1 VETSEIAE
9 HIHGHGHHEPHPDRF
24 RRFAAVYLGIIAMLL
39 AIAALGG
46 GEATKKM
53 LSANIQAADTYAFY
67 QAKNARQLIYE
78 TTADELELQFAAG
91 TLPGAAADR
100 AGALVKR
107 YRDTAKRYESDPE
120 KGEGKRELLAKA
132 RAWEER
138 RDRADAQ
145 IPNFEYGEALFQIAI
160 VLGSVAIVA
169 ASGWLIGLSA
179 ALAFAGTLFTLNGY
193 LLLVPFGHG

>member
-9 HIHGHGHHEPHPDRF
+9 HIHHGHHEHHPDRF
-24 RRFAAVYLGIIAMLL
+24 RRFAAVYLGIVAMLL

-46 GEATKKM
+46 NEATKEM

-67 QAKNARQLIYE
+67 QAKNARQVIYE
-78 TTADELELQFAAG
+78 TAADQLDLQLAAG
-91 TLPGAAADR
+91 TLSGAAADK

-132 RAWEER
+132 RAWEAR
-138 RDRADAQ
+138 RNHADAQ

-179 ALAFAGTLFTLNGY
+179 ALAVIGVLFTVNGY
-193 LLLVPFGHG
+193 FLLVPLGH

>member
-9 HIHGHGHHEPHPDRF
+9 HIHHGHHEHHPDRF
-24 RRFAAVYLGIIAMLL
+24 RRFAAVYLGIVAMLL

-46 GEATKKM
+46 NEATKEM

-67 QAKNARQLIYE
+67 QAKNARQVIYE
-78 TTADELELQFAAG
+78 TAADQLDLQLAAG
-91 TLPGAAADR
+91 TLPEAAADK

-132 RAWEER
+132 RAWEAR
-138 RDRADAQ
+138 RNHADAQ

-179 ALAFAGTLFTLNGY
+179 ALAVIGVLFTVNGY
-193 LLLVPFGHG
+193 FLLVPLGH

>member
-1 VETSEIAE
+1 METSEIAE
-9 HIHGHGHHEPHPDRF
+9 HIHHGHHEHHPDRF
-24 RRFAAVYLGIIAMLL
+24 RRFAAVYLGIVAMLL

-46 GEATKKM
+46 NEATKEM

-67 QAKNARQLIYE
+67 QAKNARQVIYE
-78 TTADELELQFAAG
+78 TAADQLDLQLAAG
-91 TLPGAAADR
+91 TLPGAAADK

-132 RAWEER
+132 RAWEAR
-138 RDRADAQ
+138 RNHADAQ

-179 ALAFAGTLFTLNGY
+179 ALAVIGVLFTVNGY
-193 LLLVPFGHG
+193 FLLVPLGH

>member
-1 VETSEIAE
+1 METSEIAE
-9 HIHGHGHHEPHPDRF
+9 HIHHGHHEHHPDRF
-24 RRFAAVYLGIIAMLL
+24 RRFAAVYLGIVAMLL

-46 GEATKKM
+46 NEATKEM

-67 QAKNARQLIYE
+67 QAKNARQVIYE
-78 TTADELELQFAAG
+78 TAADQLDLQLAAG
-91 TLPGAAADR
+91 TLPGAAADK
-100 AGALVKR
+100 AGTLVKR

-132 RAWEER
+132 RAWEAR
-138 RDRADAQ
+138 RNHADAQ

-179 ALAFAGTLFTLNGY
+179 ALAVIGVLFTVNGY
-193 LLLVPFGHG
+193 FLLVPLGH

>member
-1 VETSEIAE
+1 METSEIAE
-9 HIHGHGHHEPHPDRF
+9 HIHHGHHEHHPDRF
-24 RRFAAVYLGIIAMLL
+24 RRFAAVYLGIVAMLL

-46 GEATKKM
+46 NEATKEM

-67 QAKNARQLIYE
+67 QAKNARQVIYE
-78 TTADELELQFAAG
+78 TAADQLDLQLAAG
-91 TLPGAAADR
+91 TLPEAAADK

-132 RAWEER
+132 RAWEAR
-138 RDRADAQ
+138 RNHADAQ

-179 ALAFAGTLFTLNGY
+179 ALAVIGVLFTVNGY
-193 LLLVPFGHG
+193 FLLVPLGH

>member
-9 HIHGHGHHEPHPDRF
+9 HIHHGHHEHHPDRF
-24 RRFAAVYLGIIAMLL
+24 RRFAAVYLGIVAMLL

-46 GEATKKM
+46 NEATKEM

-67 QAKNARQLIYE
+67 QAKNARQVIYE
-78 TTADELELQFAAG
+78 TAADQLDLQLAAG
-91 TLPGAAADR
+91 TLPGAAADK

-132 RAWEER
+132 RAWEAR
-138 RDRADAQ
+138 RNHADAQ

-179 ALAFAGTLFTLNGY
+179 ALAVIGVLFTVNGY
-193 LLLVPFGHG
+193 FLLVPLGH

>member
-1 VETSEIAE
+1 METSEIAE
-9 HIHGHGHHEPHPDRF
+9 HIHHGHHEHHPDRF
-24 RRFAAVYLGIIAMLL
+24 RRFAAVYLGIVAMLL

-46 GEATKKM
+46 NEATKEM

-67 QAKNARQLIYE
+67 QAKNARQVIYE
-78 TTADELELQFAAG
+78 TAADQLDLQLAAG
-91 TLPGAAADR
+91 TLSGAAADK

-132 RAWEER
+132 RAWEAR
-138 RDRADAQ
+138 RNHADAQ

-179 ALAFAGTLFTLNGY
+179 ALAVIGVLFTVNGY
-193 LLLVPFGHG
+193 FLLVPLGH